1 METTRKDA
9 DMTFEIKDMQIFIHK
24 NTVEPGSNKPPIK
37 GSMMVGGVEY
47 QIALWGSK
55 SGKDGSY
62 SGKVSLPYKST
73 QQPVETTPAL
83 DAINDELIPF

>member
-1 METTRKDA
+1 
-9 DMTFEIKDMQIFIHK
+9 MTFEIKEGQIFIHK

-37 GSMMVGGVEY
+37 GSMMIGGVEY

-62 SGKVSLPYKST
+62 SGKVSLPYKAQ

-83 DAINDELIPF
+83 DAMETEEIPF

>member
-1 METTRKDA
+1 
-9 DMTFEIKDMQIFIHK
+9 MTFEIKEGQIFIHK

-37 GSMMVGGVEY
+37 GSMMVGGIEY

-62 SGKVSLPYKST
+62 SGKVSLPFKPEK
-73 QQPVETTPAL
+73 QQETHKGFDQQGDIPSAL
-83 DAINDELIPF
+83 ADSGDIPF